1 MPDGTRWT
9 LALAKAPTTG
19 ASAVTAAQ
27 DGLAPGI
34 QASRTMA
41 QKDLARVMKIAD
53 VFREVGTALDVPP
66 ALIAVSLPPRPRAGS
81 ACVYRISLDPFRR
94 P

>member
-9 LALAKAPTTG
+9 VALAKAPTTG

-41 QKDLARVMKIAD
+41 QKDLARGLKIAD
-53 VFREVGTALDVPP
+53 VFRAVGAALDVPP
-66 ALIAVSLPPRPRAGS
+66 ALIAAVSSRESRCG
-81 ACVYRISLDPFRR
+81 
-94 P
+94 